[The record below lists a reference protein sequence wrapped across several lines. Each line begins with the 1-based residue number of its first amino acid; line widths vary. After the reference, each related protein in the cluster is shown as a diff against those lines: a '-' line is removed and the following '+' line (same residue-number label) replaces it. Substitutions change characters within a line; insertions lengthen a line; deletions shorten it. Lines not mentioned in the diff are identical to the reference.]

1 MNFYELLIPMTLNTS
16 YRPVEIL
23 LVEDSPSDADL
34 TVEALSDSKVINNL
48 HWVED
53 GVEALAF
60 LRQQGKYSNA
70 PRPDLILLDLNL
82 PKKDGREVL
91 AQIKA
96 DSSLKL
102 IPVVI
107 LTTSAAE
114 RDILKIYELNGNCYV
129 TKPIDLEQFI
139 AVVKLIEMFW
149 LAVVK
154 LPSE

>member
-1 MNFYELLIPMTLNTS
+1 MNFHTPI
-16 YRPVEIL
+16 RAVEIL

-34 TVEALSDSKVINNL
+34 TVEALSDGKVLNNL

-60 LRQQGKYSNA
+60 LRRQGKYSDA

-91 AQIKA
+91 SQIKA
-96 DSSLKL
+96 DPHLKL
-102 IPVVI
+102 IPVVV

-114 RDILKIYELNGNCYV
+114 RDILKTYELNANCYV

-139 AVVKLIEMFW
+139 CVVKLIEMFW